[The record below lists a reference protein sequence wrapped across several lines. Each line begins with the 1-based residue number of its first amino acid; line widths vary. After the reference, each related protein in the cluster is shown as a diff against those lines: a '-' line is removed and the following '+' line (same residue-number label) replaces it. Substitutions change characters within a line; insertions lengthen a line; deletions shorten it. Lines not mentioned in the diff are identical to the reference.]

1 MRAKKADKANN
12 GGESMLSSYT
22 EHQESIR
29 KLVRE
34 FCVKEVL
41 PGAEERDRT
50 GEFDYRLYRRL
61 GELGLTGILAPEEWG
76 GSNAGDL
83 AYYLVIEELSR
94 VDASL
99 GITYNAAAST
109 AALPKM
115 ATEEQKDKYGDT
127 IFRPII
133 IGEATMAGAITE
145 PDAGSDT
152 RGIKTTAVRDG
163 DEWVINGSKTFITN
177 AGLDNCVCVMVVCLV
192 DRESMGFTSIL
203 VPTGTPGYIIMPKLR
218 KMGIRSSDT
227 REIHFENCRVPA
239 MNVIGQEGA
248 GRHWIV
254 NVGLAQGRIG
264 VASCALGIH
273 QACFDEALRYAQ
285 ERRAFGKQIYS
296 FQYVQGMIV
305 DMYVDLQI
313 SRMLRDHAARLVEQG
328 QAPLMEAAMVKYFGC
343 DAAIRAADSAVQ
355 VHGGLGYMDDCPVS
369 RYYRDVRW
377 VNIGDGTREVQKMIM
392 ARGLAHRSRVV
403 E

>member
-1 MRAKKADKANN
+1 M
-12 GGESMLSSYT
+12 EPQYT

-34 FCVKEVL
+34 FCLKEVA
-41 PGAEERDRT
+41 PGAAERDRT
-50 GEFDYRLYRRL
+50 GEFDFRLYRKL
-61 GELGLTGILAPEEWG
+61 GELGLTGILAPEDWG

-99 GITYNAAAST
+99 GITYNVAAAS
-109 AALPKM
+109 ASMPKQI
-115 ATEEQKDKYGDT
+115 TEEQKEAWGDRF
-127 IFRPII
+127 IRPII
-133 IGEATMAGAITE
+133 RGEAVSAGAITE

-152 RGIKTTAVRDG
+152 RAIKTTAVRDS
-163 DEWVINGSKTFITN
+163 DEWVINGAKTFITN
-177 AGLDNCVCVMVVCLV
+177 AGFPECMYVMVVCLV
-192 DRESMGFTSIL
+192 NRETMEFSSIL
-203 VPTGTPGYIIMPKLR
+203 VPTGTPGYTIMPKLR

-227 REIHFENCRVPA
+227 RELHFDNCRVPA
-239 MNVIGQEGA
+239 MNVMGEEGA

-254 NVGLAQGRIG
+254 NVAFAKGRIG
-264 VASCALGIH
+264 VGSCALGMH
-273 QACFDEALRYAQ
+273 QACFDESLEYAQ
-285 ERRAFGKQIYS
+285 KRRAFGKQIYS

-313 SRMLRDHAARLVEQG
+313 SRMLRDNAAHLVEQG

-355 VHGGLGYMDDCPVS
+355 IHGGMGYMDECPVS

-377 VNIGDGTREVQKMIM
+377 VNIGDGTREVQKMIL
-392 ARGLAHRSRVV
+392 ARGLAYRSRIL